1 MADILPQKK
10 QKIKLIIMKKI
21 FLGLTLVGSFLM
33 NAQEKE
39 NSPTQPS
46 SVKFGIKAGFNGS
59 TFSRGERNEVDNNE
73 KIKAGSHI
81 GIFANIPLA
90 EKFSIQPELL
100 FSQLGS
106 KTEDLFIHD
115 SGDYFTKQEYEY
127 KTNLNYLTLPIMVQY
142 NILPQL
148 YVEAGPEFGL
158 LLGGKIEG
166 DGRNEIR
173 YNNTTTVNSE
183 NFSNKISMK
192 LYNKFNFGIGI
203 GAGYYFTQ
211 NFGVTA
217 RFTAGITGI
226 FKNDYGSKV
235 KNNAL
240 QLGVAYRFK

>member
-1 MADILPQKK
+1 
-10 QKIKLIIMKKI
+10 MKKI
-21 FLGLTLVGSFLM
+21 FLGLTFAGTFLIS
-33 NAQEKE
+33 AQEKE
-39 NSPTQPS
+39 QPVATTPS
-46 SVKFGIKAGFNGS
+46 SVRFGIKAGFNGS
-59 TFSRGERNEVDNNE
+59 TFSRGERSEVDNSE

-81 GIFANIPLA
+81 GVFANIPLA

-106 KTEDLFIHD
+106 KTEDIFIHN
-115 SGDYFTKQEYEY
+115 SENSSTKHEYTY
-127 KTNLNYLTLPIMVQY
+127 KTNLNYLTLPVMIQY

-158 LLGGKIEG
+158 LLGGKING
-166 DGRNEIR
+166 DGRSEVIFEG
-173 YNNTTTVNSE
+173 TTTTGTESFSE
-183 NFSNKISMK
+183 NITMK

-235 KNNAL
+235 RNNAL
-240 QLGVAYRFK
+240 QIGVAYQFK

>member
-1 MADILPQKK
+1 
-10 QKIKLIIMKKI
+10 MKKI
-21 FLGLTLVGSFLM
+21 FLGLTFAGTFLIS
-33 NAQEKE
+33 AQEKE
-39 NSPTQPS
+39 QPVAITPS
-46 SVKFGIKAGFNGS
+46 SVRFGIKAGFNGS
-59 TFSRGERNEVDNNE
+59 TFSRGERSEVDNSE

-81 GIFANIPLA
+81 GVFANIPLA

-106 KTEDLFIHD
+106 KTEDIFIHN
-115 SGDYFTKQEYEY
+115 SENSSTKHEYTY
-127 KTNLNYLTLPIMVQY
+127 KTNLNYLTLPVMIQY

-158 LLGGKIEG
+158 LLGGKING
-166 DGRNEIR
+166 DGRSEVIFEG
-173 YNNTTTVNSE
+173 TTTTGTESFSE
-183 NFSNKISMK
+183 NITMK

-235 KNNAL
+235 RNNAL
-240 QLGVAYRFK
+240 QIGVAYQFK

>member
-1 MADILPQKK
+1 
-10 QKIKLIIMKKI
+10 MKKI
-21 FLGLTLVGSFLM
+21 FLGLTFAGTFLIS
-33 NAQEKE
+33 AQEKE
-39 NSPTQPS
+39 QPVATTPS
-46 SVKFGIKAGFNGS
+46 LVRFGIKAGFNGS
-59 TFSRGERNEVDNNE
+59 TFSRGERSEVDNSE

-81 GIFANIPLA
+81 GVFANIPLA

-106 KTEDLFIHD
+106 KTEDIFIHN
-115 SGDYFTKQEYEY
+115 SENSSTKQEYTY
-127 KTNLNYLTLPIMVQY
+127 KTNLNYLTLPVMIQY

-158 LLGGKIEG
+158 LLGGKING
-166 DGRNEIR
+166 DGRSEVIFEG
-173 YNNTTTVNSE
+173 TTTTGTESFSE
-183 NFSNKISMK
+183 NITMK

-235 KNNAL
+235 RNNAL
-240 QLGVAYRFK
+240 QIGVAYQFK

>member
-1 MADILPQKK
+1 
-10 QKIKLIIMKKI
+10 MKKF
-21 FLGLTLVGSFLM
+21 FLGLTFVGSFLM

-39 NSPTQPS
+39 QPVTTAP
-46 SVKFGIKAGFNGS
+46 SVRFGIKAGFNGS
-59 TFSRGERNEVDNNE
+59 TFSRGERNEVDNSE
-73 KIKAGSHI
+73 KVKAGSYI
-81 GIFANIPLA
+81 GVFANIPLA

-106 KTEDLFIHD
+106 KTEDIFIHH
-115 SGDYFTKQEYEY
+115 SENSYTKQEYTY
-127 KTNLNYLTLPIMVQY
+127 KTNLNYLTLPVMVQY
-142 NILPQL
+142 HILPQL

-173 YNNTTTVNSE
+173 YNDTTSTSTE
-183 NFSNKISMK
+183 SFDNKIPMK

-217 RFTAGITGI
+217 RFTAGVTGI
-226 FKNDYGSKV
+226 FKNDYGTKV
-235 KNNAL
+235 RNNAL
-240 QLGVAYRFK
+240 QIGVAYQFK

>member
-1 MADILPQKK
+1 
-10 QKIKLIIMKKI
+10 MKKI
-21 FLGLTLVGSFLM
+21 FLGLTFAGTFLIS
-33 NAQEKE
+33 AQEKE
-39 NSPTQPS
+39 QPVATTPS
-46 SVKFGIKAGFNGS
+46 SVRFGIKAGFNGS
-59 TFSRGERNEVDNNE
+59 TFSRGERSEVDNSE

-81 GIFANIPLA
+81 GVFANIPLA

-106 KTEDLFIHD
+106 KTEDIFIHN
-115 SGDYFTKQEYEY
+115 SENSSTKQEYTY
-127 KTNLNYLTLPIMVQY
+127 KTNLNYLTLPVMIQY

-158 LLGGKIEG
+158 LLGGKING
-166 DGRNEIR
+166 DGRSEVIFEG
-173 YNNTTTVNSE
+173 TTTIGTESFSE
-183 NFSNKISMK
+183 NITMK

-235 KNNAL
+235 RNNAL
-240 QLGVAYRFK
+240 QIGVAYQFK

>member
-1 MADILPQKK
+1 
-10 QKIKLIIMKKI
+10 MKKI
-21 FLGLTLVGSFLM
+21 FLGLTFAGSFLIS
-33 NAQEKE
+33 AQEKE
-39 NSPTQPS
+39 QPVATTPS
-46 SVKFGIKAGFNGS
+46 SVRFGIKAGFNGS
-59 TFSRGERNEVDNNE
+59 TFSRGERSEVDNSE

-81 GIFANIPLA
+81 GVFANIPLA

-106 KTEDLFIHD
+106 KTEDIFIHN
-115 SGDYFTKQEYEY
+115 SENSSTKHEYTY
-127 KTNLNYLTLPIMVQY
+127 KTNLNYLTLPVMIQY

-158 LLGGKIEG
+158 LLGGKING
-166 DGRNEIR
+166 DGRSEVIFEG
-173 YNNTTTVNSE
+173 TTTTGTESFSE
-183 NFSNKISMK
+183 NITMK

-235 KNNAL
+235 RNNAL
-240 QLGVAYRFK
+240 QIGVAYQFK

>member
-1 MADILPQKK
+1 
-10 QKIKLIIMKKI
+10 MKKI
-21 FLGLTLVGSFLM
+21 FLGLTFAGSFLIS
-33 NAQEKE
+33 AQEKE
-39 NSPTQPS
+39 QPVATKPS
-46 SVKFGIKAGFNGS
+46 SVRFGIKAGFNGS
-59 TFSRGERNEVDNNE
+59 TFSRGERSEVDNSE

-81 GIFANIPLA
+81 GVFANIPLA

-106 KTEDLFIHD
+106 KTEDIFIHN
-115 SGDYFTKQEYEY
+115 SENSSTKHEYTY
-127 KTNLNYLTLPIMVQY
+127 KTNLNYLTLPVMIQY

-158 LLGGKIEG
+158 LLGGKING
-166 DGRNEIR
+166 DGRSEVIFEGTI
-173 YNNTTTVNSE
+173 TTGTESFSE
-183 NFSNKISMK
+183 NITMK

-235 KNNAL
+235 RNNAL
-240 QLGVAYRFK
+240 QIGVAYQFK

>member
-1 MADILPQKK
+1 
-10 QKIKLIIMKKI
+10 MKKLFAVLAI
-21 FLGLTLVGSFLM
+21 TAGLSAS
-33 NAQEKE
+33 AQEKQQPKAA
-39 NSPTQPS
+39 SPVT
-46 SVKFGIKAGFNGS
+46 FGVKAGFNGS
-59 TFSRGERNEVDNNE
+59 TFSRGERSDVDNSE

-81 GIFANIPLA
+81 GIFANIPVA
-90 EKFSIQPELL
+90 EKFCIQPELL

-173 YNNTTTVNSE
+173 YDNTTTVNSE
-183 NFSNKISMK
+183 SFSDKISMK

-235 KNNAL
+235 RNNAL